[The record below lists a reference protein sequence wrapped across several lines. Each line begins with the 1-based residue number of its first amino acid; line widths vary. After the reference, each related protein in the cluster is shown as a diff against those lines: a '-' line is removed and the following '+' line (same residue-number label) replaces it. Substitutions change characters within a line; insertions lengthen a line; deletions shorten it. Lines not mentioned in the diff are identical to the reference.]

1 MGVAQNYI
9 LQIGMRIATTQKN
22 ILLLLLLL
30 LLLIIPRCRES
41 PPGSTSQPDLGRDG

>member
-30 LLLIIPRCRES
+30 IIPRCRES

>member
-9 LQIGMRIATTQKN
+9 HQIGMRIATTQKN
-22 ILLLLLLL
+22 ILLLLLS
-30 LLLIIPRCRES
+30 LIIPRCREG